1 MFYFQCA
8 HHQTLQNISLFSWL
22 LIVSDYCLN
31 ETNVTYTSPKILP
44 PFSSLASHPPP
55 DPIRQL
61 LKNTLHV
68 PRQEFCLV
76 RRSEESQNSLHG
88 LPVST
93 QPTQPNTLFLECK
106 PHHQESHDLET
117 AVPSNIHQN
126 TTLSPRPF
134 AKQEIGETPS
144 RPHLSTWKL
153 SHVFHFDHSPL
164 HRNSWASP
172 GWANQDLYQFTPM
185 LLKGSKWT

>member
-44 PFSSLASHPPP
+44 PFSSLASHLPS

-76 RRSEESQNSLHG
+76 RRSEESQNSLQG

-93 QPTQPNTLFLECK
+93 QPKQPNTLFLECK

-117 AVPSNIHQN
+117 LPVPSNIHQN
-126 TTLSPRPF
+126 TTLSPRPL
-134 AKQEIGETPS
+134 AKQEIGETNSFPATS
-144 RPHLSTWKL
+144 EHLETESCTPLRPQPVTQK
-153 SHVFHFDHSPL
+153 
-164 HRNSWASP
+164 
-172 GWANQDLYQFTPM
+172 
-185 LLKGSKWT
+185 